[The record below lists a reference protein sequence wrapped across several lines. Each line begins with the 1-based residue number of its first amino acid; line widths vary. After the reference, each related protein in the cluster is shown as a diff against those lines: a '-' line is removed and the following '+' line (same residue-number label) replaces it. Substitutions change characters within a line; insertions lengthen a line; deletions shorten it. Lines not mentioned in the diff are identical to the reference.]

1 MATTSN
7 DPASSQDLGWGPRTL
22 AVHAGVSADP
32 ITGAVGPSIQTPVT
46 FASRYGDIGF
56 SAAGTVEDKVPFAYA
71 REGHPNAQQLERRLA
86 ALEGG
91 ADAVAFASGIGAI
104 SGLLLMLLNPG
115 DHLVVSD
122 ITYAGT
128 AEFVRGFLRQKGVEV
143 TLVDMTDHADV
154 RAAITPRTKVIYAES
169 PCNPVLKIVDIAA
182 LAEIARAGQAQL
194 VIDSTFASPAL
205 SQPLRFG
212 ADFVVHS
219 LTKYCSGHGDAV
231 GGAVIGR
238 DRAQIK
244 HLRNEIGTHLGAM
257 LSPFNAW
264 LILRGLETLPIRM
277 EAYSKSALVV
287 AQFLESHSTVSSV
300 RYPGLPSHPQYEL
313 ARRQMLLS
321 SGMIAFTVR
330 NMQDFGYALEAHLK
344 VFLFAASLGLSRS
357 LILHC
362 DTADLQRTSFQLDA
376 EHLRRYRE
384 FAGDGFFRLSIGLE
398 DPQDLCRDLD
408 GALRAS
414 HPTRSR

>member
-1 MATTSN
+1 MPPVSH
-7 DPASSQDLGWGPRTL
+7 DSASPKEPRWGPRTL
-22 AVHAGVSADP
+22 AVHAGVKADP
-32 ITGAVGPSIQTPVT
+32 ITGAVGPSIQTAVT

-56 SAAGTVEDKVPFAYA
+56 SAAGTVEGKVPFAYA
-71 REGHPNAQQLERRLA
+71 REGHPNAQQLERRLT

-91 ADAVAFASGIGAI
+91 ADAVVFASGMGAI

-143 TLVDMTDHADV
+143 TPADMTDLADV

-182 LAEIARAGQAQL
+182 LAEIARASHASL

-205 SQPLRFG
+205 CQPLQLG

-219 LTKYCSGHGDAV
+219 LTKYCCGHGDAV

-238 DRAQIK
+238 DASQMR

-264 LILRGLETLPIRM
+264 LILRGLETLAIRM

-287 AQFLESHSTVSSV
+287 ARFLESQSAVASV

-313 ARRQMLLS
+313 ARRQMSLP

-330 NMQDFGYALEAHLK
+330 DMHRFGQALESHLK

-362 DTADLQRTSFQLDA
+362 DTADLQRTTFQLHA

-414 HPTRSR
+414 HA